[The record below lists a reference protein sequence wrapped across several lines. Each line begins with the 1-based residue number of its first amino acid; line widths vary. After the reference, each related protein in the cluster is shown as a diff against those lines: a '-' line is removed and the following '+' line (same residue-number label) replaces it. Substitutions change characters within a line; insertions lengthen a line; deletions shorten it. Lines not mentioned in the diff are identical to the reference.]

1 MAKKVS
7 FEKPTRPKQ
16 ANLDVDTWVASGGN
30 VEATESTP
38 VKSVKSKKV
47 VAPPP
52 AEEETT
58 RFTIDIPTDLHAR
71 IKAQCAIRK
80 VKMKV
85 EIQALLE
92 KHFA

>member
-7 FEKPTRPKQ
+7 FDKPTRPKQ
-16 ANLDVDTWVASGGN
+16 ANIDVDTWVASGN
-30 VEATESTP
+30 TDITDSDTT
-38 VKSVKSKKV
+38 KSRKAKNEKT
-47 VAPPP
+47 VAPV
-52 AEEETT
+52 EVETT
-58 RFTIDIPTDLHAR
+58 RFTIDIPIELHAR
-71 IKAQCAIRK
+71 IKAQCALRK

>member
-16 ANLDVDTWVASGGN
+16 ANLDVDTWVASGN
-30 VEATESTP
+30 TEASESAP
-38 VKSVKSKKV
+38 AKARKLKKV
-47 VAPPP
+47 EVAPP
-52 AEEETT
+52 ADEETT
-58 RFTIDIPTDLHAR
+58 RFTIDIPVDLHAR